1 MNTQRT
7 SLFLMANLG
16 AEVSRIILLTEKHD
30 DALARE
36 AFIRANKII
45 REIKALPDMK
55 TRLQEIEALSK
66 VIESIVESKS
76 SVHIPAE
83 HITSYFLPFSLRLL
97 AV

>member
-1 MNTQRT
+1 
-7 SLFLMANLG
+7 MANLG

-45 REIKALPDMK
+45 TEIKALPDMK
-55 TRLQEIEALSK
+55 TRLQEIDALSK
-66 VIESIVESKS
+66 VIESIVEPKS